1 MTTQITSVLNQTW
14 KWEHWGRLGYPTSVC
29 YHTAEPL
36 AAPLPCGWLPILSS
50 NQIAELCH
58 LCFKVWSL
66 RNHLGLRYSVLSL
79 TPADLLPQSLTP
91 VIMYPVYFQ
100 DPCPKMMVTNRLVP
114 EHLTMPSSPWLGPP
128 WTNCFEIYNVIIVYQ
143 HEETMSEEK
152 NSMELHTLTLHSA
165 IRQLYLNNW
174 KKTAWG
180 NTQVIKQVIKQTF
193 IVLEKLNWDRD
204 GFLSIVRSPSPFHPT
219 HTFTSSRSGSLPS
232 SDTFPSSS

>member
-174 KKTAWG
+174 KKTAWE

-204 GFLSIVRSPSPFHPT
+204 GFLSIVRSPSPHLA
-219 HTFTSSRSGSLPS
+219 RSLSPHS
-232 SDTFPSSS
+232 HIHVISEWVSA